1 MYCSILATALGLIA
15 NSGFCQT
22 AIHQSFISNTPT
34 DSIQI
39 GVNMDDALEFSSKG
53 LAIDL
58 GQYGEW
64 IASAAVSGVGVTQ
77 TNVTPGYPST
87 TADVANAQLLLQK
100 NTGVAQFFMKAGLYS
115 FPGLGTPYKRASFYT
130 NDTYGYIPQVYA
142 AYVPNSNWSA
152 LIGKLQAMGGY
163 ESGFTYQNL
172 NIARGILWAQTNVI
186 TRGIQV
192 NHTQD
197 KIALSLT
204 LNDGAYS
211 GKYNWL
217 GASASFK
224 MNQSHQ
230 LDVSYVG
237 SFSPNNA
244 NTFNTPLL
252 QNNSQIGN
260 VVYKFSSEHWQVVPY
275 LQYSLIPANPS
286 IGIPVSYTTRGGAI
300 LVNYKTRPAEMGE
313 AKLKNISL
321 PVRVEYL
328 STNGGNVAG
337 APILL
342 YGPNSSAWT
351 FTITPT
357 YQFEQYF
364 MRFEASLVKAVNATA
379 GASFGANGTNTSQVR
394 GMVELGILY

>member
-1 MYCSILATALGLIA
+1 MAAALGLIA
-15 NSGFCQT
+15 NSGLCQT
-22 AIHQSFISNTPT
+22 ATLQSFISATPT
-34 DSIQI
+34 DTIQLGI
-39 GVNMDDALEFSSKG
+39 NMDNSLEFSGKG

-64 IASAAVSGVGVTQ
+64 IASAAVSAIGVSQ
-77 TNVTPGYPST
+77 TNTSPGYPST
-87 TADVANAQLLLQK
+87 TADLSNAQLILQK
-100 NTGVAQFFMKAGLYS
+100 NTGVAQFYFKAGSYS
-115 FPGLGTPYKRASFYT
+115 FPTLGTAYKRANFYT
-130 NDTYGYIPQVYA
+130 ADTYGYVPQVYA

-152 LIGKLQAMGGY
+152 MIGKLQAMGGY

-197 KIALSLT
+197 KIDLAFT

-217 GASASFK
+217 GASASYRP
-224 MNQSHQ
+224 NLNHY
-230 LDVSYVG
+230 LGISYVG
-237 SFSPNNA
+237 SFSPNNT

-252 QNNSQIGN
+252 ENNSQIAN
-260 VVYKFSSEHWQVVPY
+260 VVYKFSSDHWQVVPY

-300 LVNYKTRPAEMGE
+300 LVNYKMRPTEMGA

-364 MRFEASLVKAVNATA
+364 MRLEASLVKAINATA

-394 GMVELGILY
+394 AMVEVGILY

>member
-1 MYCSILATALGLIA
+1 LAAGLGLIA

-22 AIHQSFISNTPT
+22 AIHQSFISNNLA
-34 DSIQI
+34 DVRRLGMSMDNSI
-39 GVNMDDALEFSSKG
+39 AFSDKA

-58 GQYGEW
+58 DQYGEW
-64 IASAAVSGVGVTQ
+64 IASAAVSALGVSQ
-77 TNVTPGYPST
+77 TNTTPGYPST
-87 TADVANAQLLLQK
+87 TADLSNAQLVLQK
-100 NTGVAQFFMKAGLYS
+100 NTGVAQFYFKAGSYS
-115 FPGLGTPYKRASFYT
+115 FPELGTPYKRASFYT
-130 NDTYGYIPQVYA
+130 NDTYGYVPQIYA

-152 LIGKLQAMGGY
+152 LIGKLQSMGGY
-163 ESGFTYQNL
+163 EANFTYQNL
-172 NIARGILWAQTNVI
+172 NIARGLLWGQTNNI
-186 TRGIQV
+186 SRGIQV
-192 NHTQD
+192 NHKQAN
-197 KIALSLT
+197 INLAFT
-204 LNDGAYS
+204 LNDGSYS

-217 GASASFK
+217 GASASYRPSL
-224 MNQSHQ
+224 NHH
-230 LDVSYVG
+230 LGISYVG
-237 SFSPNNA
+237 PISPNNT

-260 VVYKFSSEHWQVVPY
+260 VVYKFSSDHWHVVPY
-275 LQYSLIPANPS
+275 LQYSFIPANSS

-300 LVNYKTRPAEMGE
+300 LVNYKMRPTEMGA

-364 MRFEASLVKAVNATA
+364 MRFEASLVKAVNASA